1 MEMRSRPAN
10 VPCEVCCELA
20 ALAFHQTRGGLGR
33 DRRPALRLT
42 FRCAAGHA
50 TVRSARELLDASGR

>member
-1 MEMRSRPAN
+1 MHSLPAY
-10 VPCEVCCELA
+10 VPCEVCGEPA
-20 ALAFHQTRGGLGR
+20 AVAFHETRGGLGP

-50 TVRSARELLDASGR
+50 TVRSARELLDASGL